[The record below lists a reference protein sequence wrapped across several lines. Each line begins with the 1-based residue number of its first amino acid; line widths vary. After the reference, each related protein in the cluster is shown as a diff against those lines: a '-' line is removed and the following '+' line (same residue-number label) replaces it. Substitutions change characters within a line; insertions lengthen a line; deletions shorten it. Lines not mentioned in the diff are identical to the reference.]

1 MPRDFRFPSGEIDV
15 FVPTTWAPE
24 VLAQETSYFWYS
36 SPNCAPACRSRLL
49 ARRWPRSPQRC
60 APKAAARGVAA
71 TVAPLRESL
80 AQTRGFGLVTDIG
93 STLLAL
99 LGAVGLVLLIA
110 CANVANLI
118 LARAAGRQKELAIR
132 KALGAARG
140 RVLRQLLTESVL
152 LAAASVVIGLL
163 IAAAC
168 FGYLSR
174 LLPSTLPA
182 SAGLALDWRVLAL
195 TTGAALVTVLLFGA
209 GPAFAAARR
218 DFGAAF
224 SRAVGTRGT
233 AARRLR
239 TTLVVA
245 EIALTVVLLTGAGLL
260 LRSYANVLA
269 VDPGFDAEGLLVAE
283 TVLPEARYRSPA
295 DYTRFYG
302 RVLDEVRALPGVA
315 GAGYTSF
322 APLVFKGGRSVIF
335 VDGRPRPEPAE
346 ILRNLA
352 TNRSASGG
360 YLETL
365 GVPLVSG
372 RLVDERD
379 ARGST
384 RNVVINET
392 LARRYWPDGDPL
404 GQRISLGGGEM
415 MTVVGVVGDVR
426 QLGLDVPAD
435 AEVFVPLDQID
446 GRVHAAAAPR
456 RARGRRSS
464 RTCSR
469 GSQTRSGPS
478 IPTSRCRA
486 CVR

>member
-1 MPRDFRFPSGEIDV
+1 M
-15 FVPTTWAPE
+15 
-24 VLAQETSYFWYS
+24 
-36 SPNCAPACRSRLL
+36 
-49 ARRWPRSPQRC
+49 
-60 APKAAARGVAA
+60 
-71 TVAPLRESL
+71 
-80 AQTRGFGLVTDIG
+80 
-93 STLLAL
+93 
-99 LGAVGLVLLIA
+99 
-110 CANVANLI
+110 
-118 LARAAGRQKELAIR
+118 
-132 KALGAARG
+132 
-140 RVLRQLLTESVL
+140 
-152 LAAASVVIGLL
+152 
-163 IAAAC
+163 
-168 FGYLSR
+168 
-174 LLPSTLPA
+174 
-182 SAGLALDWRVLAL
+182 LAL

-218 DFGAAF
+218 DFGEAF
-224 SRAVGTRGT
+224 GRAVGTRGT

-245 EIALTVVLLTGAGLL
+245 EIALTVVLLAGAGLL

-283 TVLPEARYRSPA
+283 TVLPESRYRSSGGLRRCSTAACSTRCEHCPA
-295 DYTRFYG
+295 SRARAT
-302 RVLDEVRALPGVA
+302 RALRR
-315 GAGYTSF
+315 SSS
-322 APLVFKGGRSVIF
+322 KGGRSVVF

-352 TNRSASGG
+352 TNRSASAG

-404 GQRISLGGGEM
+404 GQRLSLGGGEM
-415 MTVVGVVGDVR
+415 MTVIGVVGDVR
-426 QLGLDVPAD
+426 QLGLDVPAERRGLC
-435 AEVFVPLDQID
+435 AARSNR

-464 RTCSR
+464 GTCSR
-469 GSQTRSGPS
+469 DS
-478 IPTSRCRA
+478 
-486 CVR
+486 